1 MKKLILWLLLIFPLF
16 GNAQVYFQEGMEW
29 TVSVEGTQTPEGVQR
44 TQYVSAQKCIDGENP
59 VIGLFELNGHTDLEP
74 QLRVYVKT
82 EGDKVYFKFPDA
94 ESDEWYLMYN
104 FGLKPGESC
113 YVYYPW
119 QPTDE
124 SLPQCSLMKCVDI
137 VKDDNYGDWDVMI
150 MEERKD
156 ENGNLSDYTSS
167 GIWLKGLCSENGVLY
182 NMLFE
187 MDGMGT
193 QLINASFQGKEIYK
207 CGTTIIDTV
216 KAGQKLNIKIDGP
229 DVYVSGIEKA
239 DVALLYTDGG
249 MLCGHYDLLPGKT
262 AHLNLPGRGVYI
274 LKTSAGAAKILAR

>member
-1 MKKLILWLLLIFPLF
+1 MKKLILWLLLIFPLC

-82 EGDKVYFKFPDA
+82 EGDKVYFKFPNA

-124 SLPQCSLMKCVDI
+124 SLPQCSLMKCVNI
-137 VKDDNYGDWDVMI
+137 VKDDNYGDWEVMI
-150 MEERKD
+150 MEERTDK
-156 ENGNLSDYTSS
+156 NGNLSDYTSS

-187 MDGMGT
+187 MDGIGT
-193 QLINASFQGKEIYK
+193 RLINASFQGEEIYK

-216 KAGQKLNIKIDGP
+216 KAGQKLNIKVDGP

-249 MLCGHYDLLPGKT
+249 MLCGHCDLLPGKT

-274 LKTSAGAAKILAR
+274 LKTSAGTTKILAQ